1 MRSTACA
8 PLRGHRG
15 SAKSTAWTVW
25 KLPAPAP
32 STLAIPTY
40 RTVKGILF
48 AGTDT
53 DDPISTTSGRKIA
66 AVPAFLRG
74 PDEFGDCGAA

>member
-1 MRSTACA
+1 
-8 PLRGHRG
+8 
-15 SAKSTAWTVW
+15 
-25 KLPAPAP
+25 
-32 STLAIPTY
+32 
-40 RTVKGILF
+40 VKGILF